1 MHDGDNDP
9 MTPRLMDGP
18 RRLFRAVSLPEL
30 AAIVQSGVISGGG
43 NGFNGFD
50 GRPLVFFGPELTEA
64 LIWQGEDAE
73 RVMSFA
79 LRFTPEFAAMQAV
92 EQQIAAYVHS
102 LKGRAQQAV
111 EDYCRRFPRKAD
123 WFAEMNWDEFE
134 QMGSRTFSRSIAE
147 LPDVVD
153 VKATL
158 RAKNQEV
165 TAAIDAVRSR
175 LRIMIDEE
183 KVARATMNV
192 TSAVL
197 ETSEIDGGW
206 HYSSAWGR
214 TGMNGEDEMGF
225 EPGAVTSADIVSVR
239 LICRGE
245 VIWQGDLESAL
256 AEIHALE
263 GPAPGLTV

>member
-1 MHDGDNDP
+1 MHDGKNDP
-9 MTPRLMDGP
+9 MTPRLMDSP

-79 LRFTPEFAAMQAV
+79 LRFTPEFAAMQAI
-92 EQQIAAYVHS
+92 ERQISTYVRS
-102 LKGRAQQAV
+102 LKPRAQLAV
-111 EDYCRRFPRKAD
+111 EDYCRAYPRKAD

-134 QMGSRTFSRSIAE
+134 QMGSRTFSRSTAE
-147 LPDVVD
+147 LPDAAD
-153 VKATL
+153 VKAFL
-158 RAKNQEV
+158 RAKNQEL
-165 TAAIDAVRSR
+165 TAAIDAVRTR

-183 KVARATMNV
+183 RAARESMNV
-192 TSAVL
+192 TSAVI
-197 ETSEIDGGW
+197 ETSEIGGGW
-206 HYSSAWGR
+206 HYSNAWGR

-239 LICRGE
+239 LVCRGE
-245 VIWQGDLESAL
+245 VIWQGDLGSAL
-256 AEIHALE
+256 AEINALAE
-263 GPAPGLTV
+263 PAPGPKV